1 MTKCAKNDRESVLKH
16 FVFKT
21 LCLRYNNFLFIKKTG
36 WSDSQD
42 ECSVQIISVVVIKK
56 EPAIK
61 IYKPNVGEKLIDKMA
76 GSGK

>member
-1 MTKCAKNDRESVLKH
+1 MTKCAKNDKEPVLKH
-16 FVFKT
+16 FVCGT
-21 LCLRYNNFLFIKKTG
+21 RNFLFIKKTG

-42 ECSVQIISVVVIKK
+42 ECSIQIVCVVVLKK